1 METNR
6 ETLGQPASA
15 KHEIQSHLQHS
26 PGIELAKRIKRC
38 EGLVCSSRG
47 KAAQGLVAPV
57 LVQGC
62 SRPIATWDL
71 TREPVKEQALK
82 SLNDR
87 KPYENGMKTFS

>member
-1 METNR
+1 MDSW
-6 ETLGQPASA
+6 ETLGRPASA
-15 KHEIQSHLQHS
+15 KHEIQTHLQHS
-26 PGIELAKRIKRC
+26 PGIELAKRC

-62 SRPIATWDL
+62 SRPATWDL

-87 KPYENGMKTFS
+87 KTLFKKKTMKTFS